1 MDCLIGARS
10 IGAGVGV
17 ISFGMLITF
26 GVGESF
32 GIISVCNKVRGSRSW
47 PPVSKLGVQ
56 VEVTE
61 IFFLEKGKIVS

>member
-1 MDCLIGARS
+1 
-10 IGAGVGV
+10 
-17 ISFGMLITF
+17 MLVTF

-32 GIISVCNKVRGSRSW
+32 GIISVGNKVRGSRSW

-61 IFFLEKGKIVS
+61 IFFLEKGRIVS